1 MIGDS
6 MMRYPTIYVAG
17 HKIKP
22 NQFLPLAQCLACN
35 KLIKYILSEYGYL
48 QDMKNIIMNYLR
60 AEWFQVINVY
70 VKTKIIFNEVK
81 YFYDNIMKNNIKI

>member
-6 MMRYPTIYVAG
+6 MMRYRTIYVAG

-60 AEWFQVINVY
+60 AEWFQVITVY
-70 VKTKIIFNEVK
+70 VKT
-81 YFYDNIMKNNIKI
+81 NIQ